1 MNKKIIAIATALVV
15 SGGVLMGTAHVNA
28 SNLSGYE
35 SYKTAIKDTADLKN
49 ETVDLKLS
57 VSDGKENLV
66 AVNTNIKV
74 SSATNAMSQA
84 TTVKSSKGSETF
96 TTSNQAGKSVSK
108 SSTSEIY
115 NVRENTH
122 MNFNKK
128 DEKMNPQ
135 MIKSVETVMDIL
147 VGNMKNNIA
156 VKDNKDGTK
165 KINVNLRENE
175 VAPLVNAIASIA
187 MAKHNDEPMMN
198 EKAGKL
204 DLKNMIPQFVSGIK
218 VVSVN
223 VTGDINKDNII
234 SNQVANIVLS
244 GVDASGKTHEVT
256 INADLNLSKI
266 NSTTPD
272 TIDLTG
278 KQVKTMTNDFKGRG
292 MN

>member
-1 MNKKIIAIATALVV
+1 MNKKIVAIATALVV
-15 SGGVLMGTAHVNA
+15 SGGVLIGTANVNA
-28 SNLSGYE
+28 SGLSGYE
-35 SYKTAIKDTADLKN
+35 SYKTAIKDTASLKN
-49 ETVDLKLS
+49 ETADLKLS
-57 VSDGKENLV
+57 VLDNGASLV
-66 AVNTNIKV
+66 NVDSNIKV
-74 SSATNAMSQA
+74 NSVTNSMSQA
-84 TTVKSSKGSETF
+84 TTVKSSVGSETF
-96 TTSNQAGKSVSK
+96 TTASQAGKSISK

-115 NVRENTH
+115 NVRENKH
-122 MNFNKK
+122 MNFNNKN
-128 DEKMNPQ
+128 DKMNPQ

-147 VGNMKNNIA
+147 VGNMKNNVA
-156 VKDNKDGTK
+156 VADNADGTK
-165 KINVNLRENE
+165 KINVVLSEND

-187 MAKHNDEPMMN
+187 MSKHNDEPMMN

-204 DLKNMIPQFVSGIK
+204 DLKNMIPQFESGIK

-234 SNQVANIVLS
+234 SNQVAKIVLS

-256 INADLNLSKI
+256 INADLSLSKI